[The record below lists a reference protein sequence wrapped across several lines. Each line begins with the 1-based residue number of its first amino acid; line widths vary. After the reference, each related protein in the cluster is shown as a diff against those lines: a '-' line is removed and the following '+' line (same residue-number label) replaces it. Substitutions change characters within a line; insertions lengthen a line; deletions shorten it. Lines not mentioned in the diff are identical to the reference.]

1 MESKK
6 TKKDWIKVLFTD
18 GNEVGL
24 PDDENGDQAHSNV
37 GITMVPFDDK
47 DNMGHLMTKIS
58 E

>member
-1 MESKK
+1 M
-6 TKKDWIKVLFTD
+6 LFTD